1 MKQVPRP
8 LPSAALW
15 LLAFLPLLAGC
26 GHRGGTASHGFF
38 NGGGAASGN
47 VLRVAIRT
55 APITFDPAM
64 CQDVGSGQMLGQA
77 YEGLTQ
83 YDTQNKL
90 VPCLAEHWNV
100 SKDGLTYTFHLRP
113 NAKFQNGMPVTA
125 ADVAFSLRR
134 VLDPKLASPIAKQ
147 YLGDIVGALDVY
159 NGKAA
164 DLTGVKVVDPH
175 TVTITLTQP
184 KAYWLAT
191 LTCPTGWV
199 VCKAIAEK
207 RGMQPLTAEDAEA
220 GAGSGAFR
228 ITRFAPDQ
236 EVDMDANPAYW
247 GGAPKIAGQ
256 VHKIILDAGTRHQEF
271 VRGDIDIMRGG
282 EVGDVV
288 ADRRAPALKDSI
300 KLWPRA
306 GVYYFALN
314 ELAYAPFSDPR
325 VRTAFAYATDKQ
337 KIVTVGTADIY
348 PVAPDLLPKGIP
360 GGDPTYTGLPYN
372 PAKAKALLAAAG
384 YPNGRGLPPLEIYC
398 QEKEPLSAKTADLLR
413 QMYTETLGV
422 TVRIRHLEFGSLIA
436 AENKNTVAP
445 SYVLGWYA
453 DYLDPQ
459 DFYSLLL
466 TTHSPENHTGYF
478 NPQVDALCAEADT
491 TRDSVKRAALYG
503 QVARIVGA
511 SPARIALYDGV
522 DPELVSPRVQ
532 GLDDCL
538 MGHLPYKHVA
548 LK

>member
-1 MKQVPRP
+1 MKQVSRP
-8 LPSAALW
+8 LFAAALP
-15 LLAFLPLLAGC
+15 LLSFALLPLLAGC
-26 GHRGGTASHGFF
+26 GHRGAASHGFF
-38 NGGGAASGN
+38 SGGGAAVGN
-47 VLRVAIRT
+47 VLRVAMRT

-64 CQDVGSGQMLGQA
+64 CQDVGSGQMLSQA

-90 VPCLAEHWNV
+90 VPCLAEKWDV
-100 SKDGLTYTFHLRP
+100 SADGLTYTFHLRP

-134 VLDPKLASPIAKQ
+134 TLDPKLASPIAKQ

-159 NGKAA
+159 NGKRA

-175 TVTITLTQP
+175 TVAITLTQP
-184 KAYWLAT
+184 KAYWLAV

-207 RGMQPLTAEDAEA
+207 RGTEPLTAADAEA
-220 GAGSGAFR
+220 GAGSGAFK

-247 GGAPKIAGQ
+247 VGAPKIAGQ

-288 ADRRAPALKDSI
+288 ADRRDPALKNSV

-314 ELAYAPFSDPR
+314 ALAYAPFKDPR

-337 KIVTVGTADIY
+337 KIVTVGTAGIY
-348 PVAPDLLPKGIP
+348 PVAQDLLPHGVP
-360 GGDPTYTGLPYN
+360 GGDPTYTGLPYD

-413 QMYTETLGV
+413 QMYAELGV
-422 TVRIRHLEFGSLIA
+422 TVRIRQLEFGSLIA
-436 AENKNTVAP
+436 AANKNTIAP
-445 SYVLGWYA
+445 GLVLGWYA

-466 TTHSPENHTGYF
+466 TTRSPENHTGYS

-491 TRDSVKRAALYG
+491 TRDPAKRAALYG
-503 QVARIVGA
+503 QVARSMGA

-538 MGHLPYKHVA
+538 MGHLPYKHVV